1 MVVLVV
7 VVVPVDIA
15 FVGFP
20 WLANGQVQNVIC
32 CSFCGTTWPTVA
44 GIFGSLTL
52 IL

>member
-20 WLANGQVQNVIC
+20 WLANILI
-32 CSFCGTTWPTVA
+32 
-44 GIFGSLTL
+44 IFSNTKFEHVD
-52 IL
+52 IF